1 MGVFSALFCAVEFD
15 PVVVTIIVLAV
26 VIGVPVLTTSFFVIR
41 RLHELH
47 ESHNKIDGELYI
59 SDDGDM
65 YAEYGIPIPEILER
79 NYILLKVNR
88 IHERPKGEI
97 SN

>member
-1 MGVFSALFCAVEFD
+1 MSVFSALFCAIEFD
-15 PVVVTIIVLAV
+15 PIVVAMIVLAV
-26 VIGVPVLTTSFFVIR
+26 VIGVPVLTVSFFVVR

-79 NYILLKVNR
+79 NYILLKVNH
-88 IHERPKGEI
+88 IGGKENE
-97 SN
+97 